1 MSEHEQM
8 TLEQARAVV
17 AETVAMRLQ
26 WGKMFSA
33 KDIGEA
39 RLLDAL
45 VVFAQHEGKHDAELK
60 EQLTKANRQLGA
72 ALAREKKYRKK
83 LGLDTTDTKIE
94 EEHDE

>member
-1 MSEHEQM
+1 MSEHDQM
-8 TLEQARAVV
+8 TLEQARAIV
-17 AETVAMRLQ
+17 AEATAMRLQ
-26 WGKMFSA
+26 WGKMFQA

-45 VVFAQHEGKHDAELK
+45 VVFARHEGQHDAELK

-83 LGLDTTDTKIE
+83 LGLDTTNDDVE
-94 EEHDE
+94 GDAA

>member
-1 MSEHEQM
+1 MSEYEQM
-8 TLEQARAVV
+8 TLEQARAIV
-17 AETVAMRLQ
+17 AEATEMRLR

-45 VVFAQHEGKHDAELK
+45 VVFAKHEGKHDVELK

-83 LGLDTTDTKIE
+83 LGLDTTDTTLE
-94 EEHDE
+94 NDHDE